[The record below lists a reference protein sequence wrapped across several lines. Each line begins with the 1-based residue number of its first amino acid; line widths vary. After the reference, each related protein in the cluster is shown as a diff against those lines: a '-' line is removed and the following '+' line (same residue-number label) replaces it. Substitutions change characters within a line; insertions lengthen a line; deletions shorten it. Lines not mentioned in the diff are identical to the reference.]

1 MPAKIVLEHLSLRY
15 ADQAE
20 SLKDVCLEIQEN
32 AITALFGPASGGK
45 STLLRTLNRL
55 NDLSD
60 VSEIRGKVFLN
71 GQNIL
76 DRDVN
81 VMELRRKV
89 GMVFSKP
96 LPLPLSIFDNVAY
109 GLTIAGVRRKSVL
122 TDAVEK
128 ALRQVTLWD
137 EVYDR
142 LRAPASTLSGGQQQ
156 RLGIARVLALQ
167 PEVILLD
174 EPTSALDPIATSRIE
189 TLLRELSR
197 SLTII
202 IAPHNTQQTAR
213 ISDYVAFFLAGE
225 LIEYGPK
232 GRIFTLPSDRRT
244 QDYIEGRFG

>member
-122 TDAVEK
+122 SDAVEK

-213 ISDYVAFFLAGE
+213 ISDYAAFFLAGE